1 VAGDGDVLRV
11 TAEAGDVLL
20 HPLERGDD
28 VLETE
33 VGGVRE
39 HAPVLRKRE
48 PAERAEPIVQGNSNG
63 AVGRSQARCVRG
75 GLGVRADFE
84 PAAEDIDDHG
94 KQSFAGVFG
103 CPDVQVQA
111 VLTQSV
117 VGVEPAD
124 PAHYLVSAVDLPLT
138 GQILD
143 AENGQPYVAVSLVLD
158 PALLADIAL
167 TMPQVR
173 DAAPRGIGIAI
184 NPMTA
189 PLRDTLLRLLS
200 LLDTPA
206 DIPVLAPLA
215 ERELLYRL
223 LQGPQGRLLRQ
234 IAQPEGTLGR
244 IRRAVGWIRE
254 NHKTHLRIEALCDAS
269 GMSRASLHRHFLAIT
284 GLSPLQY
291 HKQLRLQ
298 EARQLLLAGEH
309 TASDVAF
316 AVGYES
322 ASQFSREYLR
332 QFGAPPA
339 RDVRQ
344 IRQAIGS
351 PAMG

>member
-1 VAGDGDVLRV
+1 MTDDLMPHLDIALR
-11 TAEAGDVLL
+11 
-20 HPLERGDD
+20 
-28 VLETE
+28 
-33 VGGVRE
+33 
-39 HAPVLRKRE
+39 HAPPGLTVT
-48 PAERAEPIVQGNSNG
+48 PIPRLEISVGQATTGKAPCLYRSMICFILQGSKHVAIN
-63 AVGRSQARCVRG
+63 
-75 GLGVRADFE
+75 
-84 PAAEDIDDHG
+84 DDLL
-94 KQSFAGVFG
+94 SY
-103 CPDVQVQA
+103 
-111 VLTQSV
+111 
-117 VGVEPAD
+117 D
-124 PAHYLVSAVDLPLT
+124 PAHYLISALDLPLI
-138 GQILD
+138 GQVLD
-143 AENGQPYVAVSLVLD
+143 ADDGQPYAAVSLVLD
-158 PALLADIAL
+158 PALLADVASA
-167 TMPQVR
+167 MPQVR
-173 DAAPRGIGIAI
+173 DSGPEGIGIAI

-189 PLRDTLLRLLS
+189 PLRDILLRLLS
-200 LLDTPA
+200 FLDTPD

-223 LQGPQGRLLRQ
+223 LQGPQGRLLRK

-244 IRRAVGWIRE
+244 IRRAVEWIRD
-254 NHKTHLRIEALCDAS
+254 HHDTQLRVEALCDAS

-298 EARQLLLAGEH
+298 EARQLLLAGDRS
-309 TASDVAF
+309 ASDVAF

-351 PAMG
+351 PAVG

>member
-1 VAGDGDVLRV
+1 MTDHLMPHLDIALR
-11 TAEAGDVLL
+11 
-20 HPLERGDD
+20 
-28 VLETE
+28 
-33 VGGVRE
+33 
-39 HAPVLRKRE
+39 HAPSGLTIM
-48 PAERAEPIVQGNSNG
+48 PIPRLEISVGQATPGKAPCLYRSMICFILQGSKHVAINDNLLSYD
-63 AVGRSQARCVRG
+63 RS
-75 GLGVRADFE
+75 
-84 PAAEDIDDHG
+84 
-94 KQSFAGVFG
+94 
-103 CPDVQVQA
+103 
-111 VLTQSV
+111 
-117 VGVEPAD
+117 
-124 PAHYLVSAVDLPLT
+124 HYLISALDLPLS

-143 AENGQPYVAVSLVLD
+143 AEGGHPYVAVSLVLD
-158 PALLADIAL
+158 PALLADIAS
-167 TMPQVR
+167 TMQNVS
-173 DAAPRGIGIAI
+173 DAAPQSIGLAI

-189 PLRDTLLRLLS
+189 SLRDTLLRLLS

-206 DIPVLAPLA
+206 DIPALAPLA

-244 IRRAVGWIRE
+244 IRRAVGWIRD
-254 NHKTHLRIEALCDAS
+254 NPKSHLRIEALCDAS

-298 EARQLLLAGEH
+298 EARQLLLAGDYS
-309 TASDVAF
+309 ASDVAF

-339 RDVRQ
+339 RDIRQ
-344 IRQAIGS
+344 IRKTISS
-351 PAMG
+351 PAMS